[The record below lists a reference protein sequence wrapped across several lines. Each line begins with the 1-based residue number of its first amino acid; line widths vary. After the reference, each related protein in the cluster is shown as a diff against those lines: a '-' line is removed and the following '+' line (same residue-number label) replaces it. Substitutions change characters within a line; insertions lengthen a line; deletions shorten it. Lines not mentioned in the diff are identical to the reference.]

1 MIRHAESLKLLERQK
16 NALGD
21 IMRMS
26 EENAVLATYYRN
38 NILHLFAMPS
48 LLACCFVSNA
58 AMRTAD
64 IHRMVWRV
72 YPYIAAELF
81 LRWDEASVPA
91 VTEELL
97 ETFARLNLLKANAER
112 SEWQRPASTSL
123 DAIRLSVLAQASI
136 QTLERYYLAIALLL
150 QAGSGSMTQAALEQ
164 RCHLMA
170 QRMSVLYGLNSP
182 EFFDKSLFR
191 NFIDLLLRRNV
202 IQAGED
208 GTLKF
213 GEPLLAVGAD
223 AQLVLSEQIRHSILQ
238 VTLGQ

>member
-1 MIRHAESLKLLERQK
+1 M
-16 NALGD
+16 
-21 IMRMS
+21 
-26 EENAVLATYYRN
+26 
-38 NILHLFAMPS
+38 
-48 LLACCFVSNA
+48 
-58 AMRTAD
+58 
-64 IHRMVWRV
+64 
-72 YPYIAAELF
+72 
-81 LRWDEASVPA
+81 PA
-91 VTEELL
+91 VTDELL
-97 ETFARLNLLKANAER
+97 ETFARLNLLQANAGR

-150 QAGSGSMTQAALEQ
+150 QAGSGSMTQEALEQ

-202 IQAGED
+202 IQACED